1 MRKHMIDL
9 EHHQV
14 TRFILESTLFQ
25 SKLLT
30 LA

>member
-9 EHHQV
+9 EHQV
-14 TRFILESTLFQ
+14 TRFIFESTLFQ